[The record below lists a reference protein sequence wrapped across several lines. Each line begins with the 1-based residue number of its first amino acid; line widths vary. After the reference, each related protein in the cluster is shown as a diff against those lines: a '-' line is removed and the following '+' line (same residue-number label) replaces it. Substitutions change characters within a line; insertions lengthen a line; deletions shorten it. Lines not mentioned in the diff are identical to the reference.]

1 MVSLKNVSA
10 GYNRVEVIKNININF
25 EKGTITTIIGK
36 NGCGKTTLLKTASNL
51 LEPFRGEILIKG
63 KNLANLS
70 RKEVAK
76 ELSFLPQLRD
86 TPNI

>member
-51 LEPFRGEILIKG
+51 LEPFRGGDIDKG
-63 KNLANLS
+63 
-70 RKEVAK
+70 
-76 ELSFLPQLRD
+76 
-86 TPNI
+86 